1 MFSQKTKDRI
11 NGWGAVFRFVTPIL
25 ITVGLWIMSDMKT
38 EIRDIR
44 IAARLLATET
54 FAYNEKHLLHHTIF
68 EKDVCERLSC
78 IETIL
83 DKFISTL

>member
-11 NGWGAVFRFVTPIL
+11 NGWGSVLRFLTPIL
-25 ITVGLWIMSDMKT
+25 VTVSLWIMSDMKT

-44 IAARLLATET
+44 IAARLVATET
-54 FAYNEKHLLHHTIF
+54 FNYNEKHLIHHAIF
-68 EKDVCERLSC
+68 EKDMCERLSC

-83 DKFISTL
+83 NKR

>member
-11 NGWGAVFRFVTPIL
+11 NGWGSVLRFFTPIL
-25 ITVGLWIMSDMKT
+25 VTVGLWIMSDMKN

-44 IAARLLATET
+44 IAARVLATET
-54 FAYNEKHLLHHTIF
+54 FTYNEKHLLRHSEF

-78 IETIL
+78 IETVL
-83 DKFISTL
+83 NKS

>member
-11 NGWGAVFRFVTPIL
+11 NGWGSVLRFLTPIL
-25 ITVGLWIMSDMKT
+25 VTVGLWIMSDMKT

-44 IAARLLATET
+44 IAARLVATET
-54 FAYNEKHLLHHTIF
+54 FNYNEKHLLNHTMF

-78 IETIL
+78 LETIL
-83 DKFISTL
+83 RKR

>member
-1 MFSQKTKDRI
+1 MFSQKTKERI
-11 NGWGAVFRFVTPIL
+11 NGWGSVLRFLTPIL
-25 ITVGLWIMSDMKT
+25 VTVGLWIMSDMKN

-54 FAYNEKHLLHHTIF
+54 YTYNTNHLTHHFNF
-68 EKDVCERLSC
+68 EKNVCERLSS

-83 DKFISTL
+83 DKK